1 MSSIR
6 VIDFRSS
13 TAPQAFS
20 QGLKEIGFAVLSHHP
35 ISQTLIDRAYQEWG
49 DFFKSD
55 EKHQFAF
62 DPVKHDGY
70 ISRQLSETAKGY
82 NVKDIKEFFH
92 YYRNG
97 RCPESCLKTTKQ
109 LAVELTSMASTLLNW
124 IGENVPATIRENFSM
139 PLPDMIKNSDRTLF
153 RLIHYP
159 PLTGHEPAGA
169 MRAAAHGDIN
179 LLTLLPAATAEGLQV
194 KDAQGNWIDVPI
206 NPSWMIVNAGD
217 MLEECTQHYY
227 PSTQHRV
234 MNPVG
239 EAAKKSRLSMPLFL
253 HPRDEVVLSHRHTA
267 GSYCAER
274 YAELGLK

>member
-1 MSSIR
+1 MSIR
-6 VIDFRSS
+6 VVDFRS
-13 TAPQAFS
+13 TAAPEKFTK
-20 QGLKEIGFAVLSHHP
+20 GLKEIGFAVLSNHP
-35 ISQTLIDRAYQEWG
+35 ISQALIDRAYQEW
-49 DFFKSD
+49 DHFFKSE

-70 ISRQLSETAKGY
+70 ISSQLSETAKGY
-82 NVKDIKEFFH
+82 DKKDLKEFYH
-92 YYRNG
+92 YYKNG
-97 RCPESCLKTTKQ
+97 RCPKSCFKTTNQ
-109 LAVELTSMASTLLNW
+109 LAFALTEMASTLLSW
-124 IGENVPATIRENFSM
+124 IGENTPTNIRKNFSM

-159 PLTGHEPAGA
+159 PLTGHEPQGA

-194 KDAQGNWIDVPI
+194 KDAKGRWIDVPI
-206 NPSWMIVNAGD
+206 NPSWIIVNAGD
-217 MLEECTQHYY
+217 MLEECTKHYY

-234 MNPVG
+234 INPIG

-253 HPRDEVVLSHRHTA
+253 HPRNEVVLSNRHTA